1 MTNENL
7 DDLEC
12 GGLPSLDTLR
22 LLAEWGPVIAKL
34 QAVLGAP
41 TPHEKAQA
49 FVKFALAI
57 STKTKTEADDKALR
71 HLAAILN
78 TSEGAAFADWCAS
91 IVGGLA

>member
-1 MTNENL
+1 MANEEL

-57 STKTKTEADDKALR
+57 SAKTKTEADDKALQ
-71 HLAAILN
+71 HLTAILN
-78 TSEGAAFADWCAS
+78 TNEGAAFVDWFAS